1 MKILKFNSL
10 LSYVVKPTPI
20 FKFYSNKKIIIG
32 HEYFEK
38 KITFNHISFS
48 RTLVTC
54 L

>member
-38 KITFNHISFS
+38 KSLLITFH
-48 RTLVTC
+48 LAEH